1 MHMSAET
8 RTTDMNLS
16 ELKSARMVWRSFPP
30 ASPPIS
36 APSSK
41 NLKTP

>member
-8 RTTDMNLS
+8 RTADMKLS

-36 APSSK
+36 APFSK
-41 NLKTP
+41 NLKAP